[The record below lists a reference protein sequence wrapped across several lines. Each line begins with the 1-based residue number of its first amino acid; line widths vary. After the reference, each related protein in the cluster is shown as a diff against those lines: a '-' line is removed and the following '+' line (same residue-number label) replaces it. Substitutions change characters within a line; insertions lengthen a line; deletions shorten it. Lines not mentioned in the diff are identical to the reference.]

1 MHRFVLPFLPLLLA
15 ADWPQHLGPTRNAH
29 STEMGLL
36 RLWPKDGPAVL
47 WNKDVGSG
55 WAGPVVSGERLIVFH
70 RVENDEVLEC
80 LDPSNGK
87 ALWKVAHRTR
97 YMDDFNFDDGPRST
111 PLIADNTVYTLG
123 ADGDLRACSLE
134 NGKLLWERNVNKDY
148 RVTKGFFGAATS
160 PLLVDGKLLVNVG
173 GKGAGVV
180 AFDAKTGDEK
190 WKSGDDAVS
199 YSSPVLGKLG
209 GEELAIFFTR
219 EGLLAV
225 KPANG
230 EIRYQHPW
238 RPRLQASVNAA
249 TPIASEGRVYLSTSY
264 GTGAIVLEVNKG
276 KLESVWEGDKSISN
290 HYSTPVLVKG
300 FLYGI
305 DGRQEGGRAEL
316 RCVEW
321 ATGKVRWSEKAF
333 GCAGLIN
340 ADGLILA
347 CRENGNVVLI
357 DPSPD
362 GYKELAQAAVLDSP
376 VRAHPALANGR
387 LFVRDSKKLIALEVG
402 KK

>member
-1 MHRFVLPFLPLLLA
+1 MLRI
-15 ADWPQHLGPTRNAH
+15 WPKEGPTI
-29 STEMGLL
+29 
-36 RLWPKDGPAVL
+36 LWKKDI
-47 WNKDVGSG
+47 GSG
-55 WAGPVVSGERLIVFH
+55 WAGPVVVGDRLIAFH
-70 RVENDEVLEC
+70 RIESEEIIEC
-80 LDPSNGK
+80 LDPANGK
-87 ALWKVAHRTR
+87 SLWRVAHRTR
-97 YMDDFNFDDGPRST
+97 YVDDFNFDEGPRST
-111 PLIADNTVYTLG
+111 PIVEGNAVFTLG
-123 ADGDLRACSLE
+123 ADGDLRACALDS
-134 NGKLLWERNVNKDY
+134 GKLLWERNVNKDY
-148 RVTKGFFGAATS
+148 SVAKGFFGAATS
-160 PLLVDGKLLVNVG
+160 PLVVDGMLLVNVG
-173 GKGAGVV
+173 GKGASVV
-180 AFDAKTGDEK
+180 AFDIKTGDEK

-225 KPANG
+225 KPVNG

-249 TPIASEGRVYLSTSY
+249 TPIASDGRVYLSTSY

-305 DGRQEGGRAEL
+305 DGRQEGGRATL
-316 RCVEW
+316 CCVAW
-321 ATGKVRWSEKAF
+321 STGKVRWTEKNF
-333 GCAGLIN
+333 GCAGLIH

-347 CRENGNVVLI
+347 CRENGNVVLL
-357 DPSPD
+357 DPSPES
-362 GYKELAQAAVLDSP
+362 YKELAQASVLDSP

-387 LFVRDSKKLIALEVG
+387 LFVRDSKKLIALKVG
-402 KK
+402 GK